1 MRRRDLL
8 STSLAAGVATAIA
21 RRAVAQPSPAPA
33 PPPPAPPPAPATR
46 AGDATASAT
55 GSALIVPD
63 GRVLTGRKV
72 GGARVFHLIAEPIR
86 HEVAPG
92 LVIDTWGYNGGTP
105 GPVIEATEGERVRI
119 YVTNKLPEPT
129 TVHWHGVVC
138 PTAWTASPG

>member
-21 RRAVAQPSPAPA
+21 RRAGAQPAPA
-33 PPPPAPPPAPATR
+33 APPSLPPAPVAPPSAAPPLA
-46 AGDATASAT
+46 AP
-55 GSALIVPD
+55 SALIVPD

-86 HEVAPG
+86 HEIAPG

-105 GPVIEATEGERVRI
+105 GPVIEATDG
-119 YVTNKLPEPT
+119 
-129 TVHWHGVVC
+129 
-138 PTAWTASPG
+138 